1 MDVENFSK
9 SPSGK
14 IVKSGQSDTAYWSF
28 IPNPLP
34 PELVFDPELIRALSN
49 ADRALGELA
58 GLGRTM
64 PNSHLLIR
72 PFIHREAVL
81 SSRIEGTRADIVD
94 LYAYEA
100 GQPARG
106 RKGAVVPESDV
117 KEVHNYVVAME
128 YGIKRLKT
136 LPVSLRLMRELHER
150 LMKGVRGGHATPG
163 EFRRTQNWI
172 GPAGCT
178 LTNATYVPP
187 PVPEMQEALNALE
200 KFIHAAEEYPPLVRV
215 GMIHYQFESIHPFID
230 GNGRIGRLLISIL
243 LADGNLLPLP
253 LLYLSAFFERHRQ
266 TYYDLLLAVSQRG
279 AWREWLLF
287 ILTGVTEQAHDAID
301 RAKRLQDLQQEW
313 RKRLQTSR
321 RASILLLQLVDELFR
336 TPILTVP
343 SIQKTLKVTHRA
355 ANQMVERLI
364 DLRILKLVPGKARN
378 RQFEAKAILNILG
391 ANTL

>member
-1 MDVENFSK
+1 MDIDTFSK

-14 IVKSGQSDTAYWSF
+14 IVKSGQGDTAYWSY
-28 IPNPLP
+28 IPNSLP
-34 PELVFDPELIRALSN
+34 PELAFDPELIRALSN

-64 PNSHLLIR
+64 PNPHLLIR

-81 SSRIEGTRADIVD
+81 SSRIEGTQADIAD

-100 GQPARG
+100 GQPSQG
-106 RKGAVVPESDV
+106 RKGAVIPESDV

-178 LTNATYVPP
+178 LASATYVPP
-187 PVPEMQEALNALE
+187 PVPEMSACLDKLE
-200 KFIHAAEEYPPLVRV
+200 KYIHADEAYPPLVRI
-215 GMIHYQFESIHPFID
+215 GLIHYQFESIHPFID

-243 LADGNLLPLP
+243 LSCWNLLPLP
-253 LLYLSAFFERHRQ
+253 LLYLSAFFERNRQ
-266 TYYDLLLAVSQRG
+266 VYYERLLDVSRRG
-279 AWREWLLF
+279 AWKEWLLF
-287 ILTGVTEQAHDAID
+287 YLEGVSEQSKDAIG
-301 RAKRLQDLQQEW
+301 RAKKLQDLQMAW
-313 RKRLQTSR
+313 REKLKEQKRVTGLVLGITDALFEKPVISAPEVAKEFKVSHQGAMKALQG
-321 RASILLLQLVDELFR
+321 LE
-336 TPILTVP
+336 
-343 SIQKTLKVTHRA
+343 KLKIVKLMPDRQR
-355 ANQMVERLI
+355 NRLYVAK
-364 DLRILKLVPGKARN
+364 DILKIM
-378 RQFEAKAILNILG
+378 E
-391 ANTL
+391 